1 MQALFQ
7 EAAVRPLQWSD
18 VLNLVLHDFPM
29 QITGGMQQ
37 KVSTIGHR
45 FPMNARNNAEKAD
58 ELLQTLTS

>member
-18 VLNLVLHDFPM
+18 ELSLVLQVFPI

-37 KVSTIGHR
+37 KVSTICHR
-45 FPMNARNNAEKAD
+45 FPMNARNDAEKAD